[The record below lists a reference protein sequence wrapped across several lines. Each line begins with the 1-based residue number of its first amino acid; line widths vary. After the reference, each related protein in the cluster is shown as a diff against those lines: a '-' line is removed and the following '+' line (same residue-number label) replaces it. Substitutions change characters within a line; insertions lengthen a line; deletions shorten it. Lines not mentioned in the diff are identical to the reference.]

1 MGNMHNDKEKKENFV
16 CARKDNAV

>member
-1 MGNMHNDKEKKENFV
+1 MGNMHNDKEKKETFV